1 MSFRDFRKI
10 SANWARR
17 SFEVPVYSAGIAL
30 YRMGVGLAGL
40 GNHKAHLLDAGQHQ
54 IRNTINEHLKP
65 GDRVVWVHAAS
76 LGEFEQGRPLIERI
90 RKDNPEYKI
99 LLTFFSPSGYEVR
112 KNYAGADCVCYLP
125 FDTPVRVYRFLE
137 LVKPEMAIFVKY
149 EIWRNYLAELSR
161 RKIPTYL
168 ISAAFR
174 PSQKFFKKSFS
185 WYGDWL
191 RWFKTIFVQNEE
203 SRRLLHGIGI
213 DNVEVTGDTRFDQ
226 VANIRATRR
235 PIPELEAF
243 TAPEYGIKPMVM
255 VAGSSWPLDEDVYV
269 PWINAHPEVKLVI
282 APHEFDSQRLERLR
296 ARFNHGAAL
305 MSELKDHP
313 EASQGRQV
321 LIIDC
326 FGILSSAYAY
336 CDVAYVGG
344 GFGVGIHNIN
354 EPAVYGVPVIYGPNH
369 TRFIEANEMAKVG
382 CGLPVS
388 GRDSFELIA
397 DSLLNDESG
406 RRKRGQWAEQYIQS
420 KLGATDKVYEAIFRS
435 VDERKPEEPVAEK

>member
-1 MSFRDFRKI
+1 MSLKDFRKI
-10 SANWARR
+10 SADWARR

-54 IRNTINEHLKP
+54 IRNRIKAAIKP
-65 GDRVVWVHAAS
+65 GDRVVWIHAAS
-76 LGEFEQGRPLIERI
+76 LGEFEQGRPLMERI

-112 KNYAGADCVCYLP
+112 KDYAGADCVCYLP
-125 FDTPVRVYRFLE
+125 FDTPLRVYRFLE
-137 LVKPEMAIFVKY
+137 LVRPEMAIFVKY

-161 RKIPTYL
+161 RNIPTYL

-191 RWFKTIFVQNEE
+191 RWFRRIFVQNEE

-213 DNVEVTGDTRFDQ
+213 DNVEVTGDTRFDR
-226 VANIRATRR
+226 VANIRDTRK

-243 TAPEYGIKPMVM
+243 TAPVDGKKPLVIM
-255 VAGSSWPLDEDVYV
+255 AGSSWPQDEDVYV
-269 PWINAHPEVKLVI
+269 PWINAHPEVRLVV
-282 APHEFDSQRLERLR
+282 APHEFDDQRLARLR
-296 ARFNHGAAL
+296 ERFEHGAVL
-305 MSELKDHP
+305 L
-313 EASQGRQV
+313 SQIKENPDAARDCQV

-326 FGILSSAYAY
+326 FGLLSSAYAY

-369 TRFIEANEMAKVG
+369 QKFIEAREMAKVG
-382 CGLPVS
+382 CGMPAT
-388 GRDSFELIA
+388 GRDTFEMVA
-397 DSLLNDESG
+397 DRLLTDEAE

-420 KLGATDKVYEAIFRS
+420 KLGATDKVYEAIFGTGRT
-435 VDERKPEEPVAEK
+435 EGAKEENNE

>member
-313 EASQGRQV
+313 
-321 LIIDC
+321 
-326 FGILSSAYAY
+326 
-336 CDVAYVGG
+336 
-344 GFGVGIHNIN
+344 
-354 EPAVYGVPVIYGPNH
+354 
-369 TRFIEANEMAKVG
+369 
-382 CGLPVS
+382 
-388 GRDSFELIA
+388 
-397 DSLLNDESG
+397 
-406 RRKRGQWAEQYIQS
+406 
-420 KLGATDKVYEAIFRS
+420 
-435 VDERKPEEPVAEK
+435 